1 MKPFLTRLF
10 RLISSFPRGHLL
22 ATVALFGLLS
32 AAVILP
38 TSDATPTAQPAVV
51 ALSLPRP
58 ASREADPEQ
67 AGTPA
72 ASPEAVA
79 EEPAIDW
86 REITVS
92 PGDTLSRLLQA
103 QGVSPGEVHRLVTAD
118 KRLAALTNI
127 RPGDVLRVALNDDN
141 TLAALEH
148 QVSRIKS
155 LHAERTEDGWSVRE
169 EEREYERQV
178 RYAQAEISDSL
189 FLAAQRAGMTD
200 NLIMQ
205 LVNIYAW
212 DIDFVLDIRQ
222 GDSFQV
228 LYEELFLDG
237 EQVGT
242 GNILMAEFNNR
253 DRKLTAFRYETQE
266 GNTEFLDIAGNSLR
280 REFIRTPVE
289 FARISSRFN
298 PNRRHPVLN
307 TIRAHRGVD
316 YAAPTGTPIRA
327 TGDGRVEFAGV
338 RGGYGN
344 VVIIRHGQQYSTLYA
359 HMNSFA
365 RGIRTGVR
373 VRQGQTIGTVGMTG
387 LATGPHLHYEFLVNG
402 VHRDPL
408 TVKLPKARG
417 IADNERRDFLVY
429 ANRLRNQM
437 ALHAEAF
444 TLAQNF

>member
-1 MKPFLTRLF
+1 MKLILARLTRF
-10 RLISSFPRGHLL
+10 ARCFPKGHLM
-22 ATVALFGLLS
+22 ACAALFGLLS

-38 TSDATPTAQPAVV
+38 TSGATPDKQPAVRALTLPAPKVRV
-51 ALSLPRP
+51 A
-58 ASREADPEQ
+58 
-67 AGTPA
+67 
-72 ASPEAVA
+72 A
-79 EEPAIDW
+79 EETPSAPTEAAKSQHIDW

-103 QGVSPGEVHRLVTAD
+103 EGVSAGQVHRLVTAD

-127 RPGDVLRVALNDDN
+127 RPGDVLRVAVDDAQQ
-141 TLAALEH
+141 LVALEH
-148 QVSRIKS
+148 QISRVES
-155 LHAERTEDGWSVRE
+155 LHAEYSEESWAVRE
-169 EEREYERQV
+169 EKRDYERQV
-178 RYAQAEISDSL
+178 RYAQATISDSL
-189 FLAAQRAGMTD
+189 FLSAQRAGMND

-205 LVNIYAW
+205 MVNIFAW
-212 DIDFVLDIRQ
+212 DVDFVLDIRQ
-222 GDSFQV
+222 GDSLEV
-228 LYEELFLDG
+228 LYEELYLDG

-242 GNILMAEFNNR
+242 GNILMANFNNR
-253 DRKLTAFRYETQE
+253 DRRLTAFRYETQE
-266 GNTEFLDIAGNSLR
+266 GNIEFLDIAGNSLR

-365 RGIRTGVR
+365 RGIRAGVR

-402 VHRDPL
+402 THRDPL
-408 TVKLPKARG
+408 TVQLPKARG
-417 IADNERRDFLVY
+417 VADEERRDFLVY

>member
-1 MKPFLTRLF
+1 M
-10 RLISSFPRGHLL
+10 
-22 ATVALFGLLS
+22 
-32 AAVILP
+32 
-38 TSDATPTAQPAVV
+38 
-51 ALSLPRP
+51 
-58 ASREADPEQ
+58 
-67 AGTPA
+67 
-72 ASPEAVA
+72 
-79 EEPAIDW
+79 
-86 REITVS
+86 
-92 PGDTLSRLLQA
+92 
-103 QGVSPGEVHRLVTAD
+103 
-118 KRLAALTNI
+118 
-127 RPGDVLRVALNDDN
+127 
-141 TLAALEH
+141 
-148 QVSRIKS
+148 
-155 LHAERTEDGWSVRE
+155 
-169 EEREYERQV
+169 
-178 RYAQAEISDSL
+178 
-189 FLAAQRAGMTD
+189 
-200 NLIMQ
+200 
-205 LVNIYAW
+205 
-212 DIDFVLDIRQ
+212 
-222 GDSFQV
+222 
-228 LYEELFLDG
+228 
-237 EQVGT
+237 
-242 GNILMAEFNNR
+242 
-253 DRKLTAFRYETQE
+253 
-266 GNTEFLDIAGNSLR
+266 
-280 REFIRTPVE
+280 E

-365 RGIRTGVR
+365 RGIRSGVR